1 MEKESVA
8 TEKGHQGAEENTA
21 PLPVESV
28 VEASV
33 AAVADAAGAALDN
46 AVAPDAEPVKEASE
60 KGCDTNN
67 SSSLVLDETK
77 NSTVVIALVV
87 SYKGEQFSG
96 FARQP
101 GQLTVQGELEEALS
115 MVFRRTI
122 EITCAGRTDSGVHAR
137 GQVVS
142 FELNRA
148 EWEERSEYKLLR
160 SLNALMHDDI
170 AIRTI
175 EEKPAGF
182 SARFSATMREYRYFI
197 SVDRFA
203 PLFMRDFSWH
213 VAKPLNVEAM
223 NKAASYLVGEHDF
236 KSFCL
241 AASAEGKSTNRYVG
255 RIDISRENFFG
266 DNFVVVTVEGNA
278 FLHSMVRTIVGT
290 LVAVGI
296 GNRTPDWVKDVL
308 VAKNRSAAGE
318 NAPAKGLVFWRV
330 SYEGER
336 IHDPFYRQTHSAQTV
351 EQIQSSSSVQTSP
364 TGSFVWFNQKQ
375 GNNLVSGT
383 AFVQERSGEQSRQS
397 SSASSNEHPT
407 YIASNQNPNQA
418 PTLNG
423 FEGSQ
428 IYFQDS
434 VQGVVQEALKDL
446 SHDVESRKR
455 SFKINGPRSYI
466 AQRKERSAMPEFV
479 IPRGSGSAVKH
490 GQTADSGVYG
500 EVVMDEIADSFI
512 DEDFFEDY
520 IQSSAHAGEFDL
532 SLETIEEE
540 LDEPRSRTRRIE
552 TDSRYASCSICA
564 AVSFSAQKNACGTI
578 RRYDSR
584 KVAWKAFIFWYSF
597 PKFYKKG

>member
-160 SLNALMHDDI
+160 SLNALTHDDI
-170 AIRTI
+170 AIRAI

-182 SARFSATMREYRYFI
+182 SARFSATMREYRYLI

-213 VAKPLNVEAM
+213 VAKSLNVEAM
-223 NKAASYLVGEHDF
+223 NKAARYLVGEHDF

-290 LVAVGI
+290 LVAVGVGI
-296 GNRTPDWVKDVL
+296 RTPDWVKDVL
-308 VAKNRSAAGE
+308 AAKNRSAAGE

-336 IHDPFYRQTHSAQTV
+336 IHDPLYKQTHSAQTV
-351 EQIQSSSSVQTSP
+351 EQIQSSSSVQASP
-364 TGSFVWFNQKQ
+364 TGSFVRFNQQQ

-397 SSASSNEHPT
+397 SPASSNEYPAYT
-407 YIASNQNPNQA
+407 ASSQNPNQA
-418 PTLNG
+418 PTPNG

-428 IYFQDS
+428 IYSQDS
-434 VQGVVQEALKDL
+434 VQGVVQETPKDL
-446 SHDVESRKR
+446 SHDAESRKR

-479 IPRGSGSAVKH
+479 IPRGSGSSVKH

-500 EVVMDEIADSFI
+500 EVEMDEIADSFI

-520 IQSSAHAGEFDL
+520 IRSSAHAGEFDL

-540 LDEPRSRTRRIE
+540 LDEPFDDVRSSEIDRSPEAIRAESKQILVTHPVQFVP
-552 TDSRYASCSICA
+552 RYPFQLKKMPVEQS
-564 AVSFSAQKNACGTI
+564 GDTI
-578 RRYDSR
+578 LE
-584 KVAWKAFIFWYSF
+584 K
-597 PKFYKKG
+597 

>member
-160 SLNALMHDDI
+160 SLNALTHDDI

-364 TGSFVWFNQKQ
+364 TGSFVWFNQQQ

-407 YIASNQNPNQA
+407 YIASSQNPNQA

-434 VQGVVQEALKDL
+434 VQGVAQEALKDL

-532 SLETIEEE
+532 GLETIEEE
-540 LDEPRSRTRRIE
+540 LDEPFDDVCSSEIGRSPEAVRAE
-552 TDSRYASCSICA
+552 SRQILVTHPVQFVPRYPFQRKKMP
-564 AVSFSAQKNACGTI
+564 VEQLGDTI
-578 RRYDSR
+578 LE
-584 KVAWKAFIFWYSF
+584 K
-597 PKFYKKG
+597 

>member
-1 MEKESVA
+1 
-8 TEKGHQGAEENTA
+8 
-21 PLPVESV
+21 
-28 VEASV
+28 
-33 AAVADAAGAALDN
+33 
-46 AVAPDAEPVKEASE
+46 
-60 KGCDTNN
+60 
-67 SSSLVLDETK
+67 
-77 NSTVVIALVV
+77 
-87 SYKGEQFSG
+87 
-96 FARQP
+96 
-101 GQLTVQGELEEALS
+101 
-115 MVFRRTI
+115 
-122 EITCAGRTDSGVHAR
+122 
-137 GQVVS
+137 
-142 FELNRA
+142 
-148 EWEERSEYKLLR
+148 
-160 SLNALMHDDI
+160 
-170 AIRTI
+170 
-175 EEKPAGF
+175 
-182 SARFSATMREYRYFI
+182 
-197 SVDRFA
+197 
-203 PLFMRDFSWH
+203 
-213 VAKPLNVEAM
+213 M

-540 LDEPRSRTRRIE
+540 LDEPFDDVCSSEIGSSPEAVRAESRQILVTHPVQFVP
-552 TDSRYASCSICA
+552 RYPFQRKKMPVEQS
-564 AVSFSAQKNACGTI
+564 GDTI
-578 RRYDSR
+578 LE
-584 KVAWKAFIFWYSF
+584 K
-597 PKFYKKG
+597 

>member
-21 PLPVESV
+21 PLPAESV

-160 SLNALMHDDI
+160 SLNALTHDDI

-383 AFVQERSGEQSRQS
+383 AFVQERSRQS
-397 SSASSNEHPT
+397 SPASSNEHPA
-407 YIASNQNPNQA
+407 YIASSQNPNQA
-418 PTLNG
+418 PILNG

-434 VQGVVQEALKDL
+434 VQSVVQEALKDL

-455 SFKINGPRSYI
+455 SLKINGPRSYI

-540 LDEPRSRTRRIE
+540 LDEPFDDVCSSEIGRSPE
-552 TDSRYASCSICA
+552 TVRAESRQILVTHPVQFVPRYPFQRKKMPVEQS
-564 AVSFSAQKNACGTI
+564 GDTI
-578 RRYDSR
+578 LE
-584 KVAWKAFIFWYSF
+584 K
-597 PKFYKKG
+597 

>member
-1 MEKESVA
+1 MA
-8 TEKGHQGAEENTA
+8 TEKDHQGAEENTA

-46 AVAPDAEPVKEASE
+46 AVVTDAEPVKEASE

-67 SSSLVLDETK
+67 SSSLVLDEIK

-160 SLNALMHDDI
+160 SLNALTHDDI

-278 FLHSMVRTIVGT
+278 FLHSMVRTIVGP

-308 VAKNRSAAGE
+308 AAKNRSAAGE

-336 IHDPFYRQTHSAQTV
+336 IHDPLYRQTHSAQTV
-351 EQIQSSSSVQTSP
+351 EQIQSSSSVQASP
-364 TGSFVWFNQKQ
+364 TGSFVRFNQQ
-375 GNNLVSGT
+375 QDNNLVSGT

-397 SSASSNEHPT
+397 SPVSSNEHPA
-407 YIASNQNPNQA
+407 YIASSQNPNQA
-418 PTLNG
+418 PAPNG
-423 FEGSQ
+423 FGGSQ

-434 VQGVVQEALKDL
+434 VQGVAQEALKDL
-446 SHDVESRKR
+446 SHEVESRKR

-466 AQRKERSAMPEFV
+466 AQRKERSSMPEFV
-479 IPRGSGSAVKH
+479 IPRGSGSSVKH

-500 EVVMDEIADSFI
+500 EVVMDEIVDSFI
-512 DEDFFEDY
+512 DEDLFEDY

-540 LDEPRSRTRRIE
+540 LDEPFDDVHSSEIGSSPEAIRAESGQILVTRPVQFVP
-552 TDSRYASCSICA
+552 RYPFQRKKMPVEQS
-564 AVSFSAQKNACGTI
+564 GDTI
-578 RRYDSR
+578 LE
-584 KVAWKAFIFWYSF
+584 K
-597 PKFYKKG
+597 

>member
-8 TEKGHQGAEENTA
+8 TENDHQGAEKNTA

-33 AAVADAAGAALDN
+33 AAVADAASVALDN
-46 AVAPDAEPVKEASE
+46 AVVPDAEPVKEASE
-60 KGCDTNN
+60 KGGDTNN
-67 SSSLVLDETK
+67 SSSQVLDKIK

-160 SLNALMHDDI
+160 SLNALTHDDI
-170 AIRTI
+170 AIRAI
-175 EEKPAGF
+175 EKKPAGF

-197 SVDRFA
+197 SVDRFT

-223 NKAASYLVGEHDF
+223 NEAASYLVGEHDF

-255 RIDISRENFFG
+255 RIDVSRENFFG

-308 VAKNRSAAGE
+308 AAKNRSAAGE

-336 IHDPFYRQTHSAQTV
+336 IHDPLYRQTHSAQTV
-351 EQIQSSSSVQTSP
+351 EQIQSSSSVQASP
-364 TGSFVWFNQKQ
+364 TGSFVRFNQQ
-375 GNNLVSGT
+375 QDNNLVSGT

-397 SSASSNEHPT
+397 SPVSSNEHPA
-407 YIASNQNPNQA
+407 YIASSQNPNQA
-418 PTLNG
+418 PAPNG
-423 FEGSQ
+423 FGGSQ

-446 SHDVESRKR
+446 SHDAESRKR

-479 IPRGSGSAVKH
+479 IPRGSGSSVKH

-540 LDEPRSRTRRIE
+540 LDEPFDDVRSSEIGSSPEAIRVE
-552 TDSRYASCSICA
+552 SRQILVTHPVQFVPRYPFQRKKMPVEQS
-564 AVSFSAQKNACGTI
+564 GDTI
-578 RRYDSR
+578 LE
-584 KVAWKAFIFWYSF
+584 K
-597 PKFYKKG
+597 

>member
-1 MEKESVA
+1 MA
-8 TEKGHQGAEENTA
+8 TEKDHQGAEENTA

-46 AVAPDAEPVKEASE
+46 AVVPDAEPVKEASE

-160 SLNALMHDDI
+160 SLNALTHDDI

-308 VAKNRSAAGE
+308 AAKNRSAAGE

-336 IHDPFYRQTHSAQTV
+336 IHDPLYRQTHSAQTV
-351 EQIQSSSSVQTSP
+351 EQIQSSSSVQASP
-364 TGSFVWFNQKQ
+364 TDSFVRFNQQQ

-383 AFVQERSGEQSRQS
+383 AFIQERSGEQSRQS
-397 SSASSNEHPT
+397 SPASSNEHPA
-407 YIASNQNPNQA
+407 YIASSQNPNQA
-418 PTLNG
+418 PAPNG

-434 VQGVVQEALKDL
+434 VQGVAQEALKDL
-446 SHDVESRKR
+446 SHEVESRKR

-466 AQRKERSAMPEFV
+466 AQRKERSLMPEFV
-479 IPRGSGSAVKH
+479 IPRGSGSSVKH
-490 GQTADSGVYG
+490 GQTADSGMYG
-500 EVVMDEIADSFI
+500 EVVIDEIADSFI

-520 IQSSAHAGEFDL
+520 IQNSAHAGEFDL

-540 LDEPRSRTRRIE
+540 LDEPFDDVRSSEIGSSPEAIRAE
-552 TDSRYASCSICA
+552 SRQTLVTHPVQFVPRYPFQRKKMPVEQS
-564 AVSFSAQKNACGTI
+564 GDTI
-578 RRYDSR
+578 LE
-584 KVAWKAFIFWYSF
+584 K
-597 PKFYKKG
+597 

>member
-8 TEKGHQGAEENTA
+8 TENDHQGAEKNTA

-33 AAVADAAGAALDN
+33 AAVADAASAALDN
-46 AVAPDAEPVKEASE
+46 AVVPNAKPVKEASE

-67 SSSLVLDETK
+67 SSSQVLEETK

-160 SLNALMHDDI
+160 SLNALTHDDI
-170 AIRTI
+170 AIRAI

-223 NKAASYLVGEHDF
+223 NRAASYLVGEHDF

-255 RIDISRENFFG
+255 RIDVSRENFFG

-308 VAKNRSAAGE
+308 AAKNRSAAGE

-336 IHDPFYRQTHSAQTV
+336 IHDPLYRQTHSAQTV
-351 EQIQSSSSVQTSP
+351 EQIQSSSSVQASP
-364 TGSFVWFNQKQ
+364 TGSFVRFNQQQ

-397 SSASSNEHPT
+397 SPASSNEHPA
-407 YIASNQNPNQA
+407 YIASSQNPNQA
-418 PTLNG
+418 PAPNG
-423 FEGSQ
+423 FGGSQ

-434 VQGVVQEALKDL
+434 VQGVAQEALKDL
-446 SHDVESRKR
+446 SHEVESRKR

-466 AQRKERSAMPEFV
+466 AQRKERSSMPEFV
-479 IPRGSGSAVKH
+479 IPRGNGSSVKH
-490 GQTADSGVYG
+490 EQMADSGVYG

-540 LDEPRSRTRRIE
+540 LDEPFDDVRSSEIGSSPEAIRAE
-552 TDSRYASCSICA
+552 SRQILVTHPVQFVPRYPFQRKKMPVEQS
-564 AVSFSAQKNACGTI
+564 GDTI
-578 RRYDSR
+578 LE
-584 KVAWKAFIFWYSF
+584 K
-597 PKFYKKG
+597 

>member
-1 MEKESVA
+1 MNTNENAPESKLALASKVERDSNLAILSLEVA
-8 TEKGHQGAEENTA
+8 YNGA
-21 PLPVESV
+21 P
-28 VEASV
+28 
-33 AAVADAAGAALDN
+33 
-46 AVAPDAEPVKEASE
+46 
-60 KGCDTNN
+60 
-67 SSSLVLDETK
+67 
-77 NSTVVIALVV
+77 
-87 SYKGEQFSG
+87 FSG

-101 GQLTVQGELEEALS
+101 GQLTVQGSIEEALALI
-115 MVFRRTI
+115 FRHPVETV
-122 EITCAGRTDSGVHAR
+122 CAGRTDSGVHAK

-142 FELNRA
+142 FCVTQ
-148 EWEERSEYKLLR
+148 EEYEQRNDYKLLR
-160 SLNALMHDDI
+160 SLNALTHEDI
-170 AIRTI
+170 SVRSIARR
-175 EEKPAGF
+175 ADNF

-364 TGSFVWFNQKQ
+364 TGSFVWFNQQQ

-407 YIASNQNPNQA
+407 YIASSQNPNQA

-434 VQGVVQEALKDL
+434 VQGVAQEALKDL

-532 SLETIEEE
+532 GLETIEEE
-540 LDEPRSRTRRIE
+540 LDEPFDDVCSSEIGRSPEAVRAE
-552 TDSRYASCSICA
+552 SRQILVTHPVQFVPRYPFQRKKMP
-564 AVSFSAQKNACGTI
+564 VEQLGDTI
-578 RRYDSR
+578 LE
-584 KVAWKAFIFWYSF
+584 K
-597 PKFYKKG
+597 

>member
-46 AVAPDAEPVKEASE
+46 VVAPDAEPVKEASE
-60 KGCDTNN
+60 KGCYTNN
-67 SSSLVLDETK
+67 SSSQVLDKIK
-77 NSTVVIALVV
+77 NSTVVITLVV

-160 SLNALMHDDI
+160 SLNALTHDDI
-170 AIRTI
+170 VIRAI

-255 RIDISRENFFG
+255 RIDVSRENFFG

-308 VAKNRSAAGE
+308 AAKNRSAAGE

-336 IHDPFYRQTHSAQTV
+336 IHDPLYRQTHSAQTV
-351 EQIQSSSSVQTSP
+351 EQIQSSSSVQASP
-364 TGSFVWFNQKQ
+364 TGSFVRFNQQQ
-375 GNNLVSGT
+375 GNNLVFGT
-383 AFVQERSGEQSRQS
+383 ALVQERSGEQSRQS
-397 SSASSNEHPT
+397 SSASSNEYPA
-407 YIASNQNPNQA
+407 YIASSQNPNQA
-418 PTLNG
+418 PTPNG

-434 VQGVVQEALKDL
+434 VQGVAQEALKDL
-446 SHDVESRKR
+446 SHEVESRKR

-466 AQRKERSAMPEFV
+466 AQRKERSSMPEFV
-479 IPRGSGSAVKH
+479 IPRGNGSSVKH
-490 GQTADSGVYG
+490 EQMADSGVYG

-512 DEDFFEDY
+512 DEDLFEDY

-540 LDEPRSRTRRIE
+540 LDEPFDDVRSSEIGSSPEAIRAE
-552 TDSRYASCSICA
+552 SRQILVTHPVQFVPRYPFQRKKMPVEQS
-564 AVSFSAQKNACGTI
+564 GDTI
-578 RRYDSR
+578 LE
-584 KVAWKAFIFWYSF
+584 K
-597 PKFYKKG
+597 

>member
-1 MEKESVA
+1 MA
-8 TEKGHQGAEENTA
+8 TEKDHQGAEENTA

-33 AAVADAAGAALDN
+33 AAVADAVGAALDN
-46 AVAPDAEPVKEASE
+46 AVAPDAEPVREASE

-67 SSSLVLDETK
+67 SSSQVLDKIK

-160 SLNALMHDDI
+160 SLNALTHDDI

-241 AASAEGKSTNRYVG
+241 AASAEGKSTNRYVE
-255 RIDISRENFFG
+255 RIDVSRESFFG

-308 VAKNRSAAGE
+308 AAKNRSAAGE
-318 NAPAKGLVFWRV
+318 NAPAKGLVFWSV

-336 IHDPFYRQTHSAQTV
+336 IHDPLYRQTHSVQTV
-351 EQIQSSSSVQTSP
+351 EQIQSSSSVQASP
-364 TGSFVWFNQKQ
+364 TGSFVRFNQQQ
-375 GNNLVSGT
+375 GNNLVFGT
-383 AFVQERSGEQSRQS
+383 ALVQERSGEQSRQS
-397 SSASSNEHPT
+397 SSASSNEYPA
-407 YIASNQNPNQA
+407 YIASSQNPNQA
-418 PTLNG
+418 PTPNG

-434 VQGVVQEALKDL
+434 VQGVAQEALKDL
-446 SHDVESRKR
+446 SHEVESRKR

-466 AQRKERSAMPEFV
+466 AQRKERSSMPEFV
-479 IPRGSGSAVKH
+479 IPRGSGSSVKH
-490 GQTADSGVYG
+490 GQTADSGMYG

-540 LDEPRSRTRRIE
+540 LDEPFDDVRSSEIGSSPEAVRAE
-552 TDSRYASCSICA
+552 SRQILVTHPVQFVPRYPFQRKKMPVEQS
-564 AVSFSAQKNACGTI
+564 GDTI
-578 RRYDSR
+578 LE
-584 KVAWKAFIFWYSF
+584 K
-597 PKFYKKG
+597 

>member
-1 MEKESVA
+1 MA
-8 TEKGHQGAEENTA
+8 TEKDHQGAEENTA

-46 AVAPDAEPVKEASE
+46 AVVTDAEPVKEASE

-67 SSSLVLDETK
+67 SSSLVLDEIK

-160 SLNALMHDDI
+160 SLNALTHDDI

-308 VAKNRSAAGE
+308 AAKNRSAAGE

-336 IHDPFYRQTHSAQTV
+336 IHDPLYRQTHSAQTV
-351 EQIQSSSSVQTSP
+351 EQIQSSSSVQASP
-364 TGSFVWFNQKQ
+364 TGSFVRFNQQ
-375 GNNLVSGT
+375 QDNNLVSGT

-397 SSASSNEHPT
+397 SPVSSNEHPA
-407 YIASNQNPNQA
+407 YIASSQNPNQA
-418 PTLNG
+418 PAPNG
-423 FEGSQ
+423 FGGSQ

-434 VQGVVQEALKDL
+434 VQGVAQEALKDL
-446 SHDVESRKR
+446 SHEVESRKR

-466 AQRKERSAMPEFV
+466 AQRKERSSMPEFV
-479 IPRGSGSAVKH
+479 IPRGSGSSVKH

-500 EVVMDEIADSFI
+500 EVVMDEIVDSFI
-512 DEDFFEDY
+512 DEDLFEDY

-540 LDEPRSRTRRIE
+540 LDEPFDDVHSSEIGSSPEAIRAESGQILVTRPVQFVP
-552 TDSRYASCSICA
+552 RYPFQRKKMPVEQS
-564 AVSFSAQKNACGTI
+564 GDTI
-578 RRYDSR
+578 LE
-584 KVAWKAFIFWYSF
+584 K
-597 PKFYKKG
+597 